1 MKNKLF
7 QAAISHQEAK
17 RDEALAVL
25 EVYFKNPVGI
35 GEHSDLLNE
44 INKWAAQLAEAE
56 ETLETLKEY
65 FQVKKDGCFCIGQ
78 SVFCNVWELLS
89 PFDSEGVILA
99 IQDDYCIVRF
109 YSKTIKLHKTGL
121 TPR

>member
-65 FQVKKDGCFCIGQ
+65 F
-78 SVFCNVWELLS
+78 
-89 PFDSEGVILA
+89 
-99 IQDDYCIVRF
+99 
-109 YSKTIKLHKTGL
+109 
-121 TPR
+121 